1 MSVQVSNGIIAI
13 CMIVI
18 ASGAIIATL
27 VVVIIALQIRKYIA
41 LLTRK
46 TSPLIIQA
54 ADTMKNI
61 NLAVEKVKN
70 GTEDIVN
77 KTEETV
83 DGVTQKIKFTTSM
96 IQETINTPL
105 ITLAST
111 MTGITR
117 GLELLNQI
125 RKRGGNDDERRKS

>member
-27 VVVIIALQIRKYIA
+27 VVVIIAFQIRKYIA

-61 NLAVEKVKN
+61 NQAVEKVKN